1 MSFSEMMSSARG
13 PGVIGTLM
21 ALAVMAIFVLLFIF
35 AFDERFQGGAQ
46 SIQSVIAQQAMEID
60 SYQSSISDG
69 QKVLADLPA
78 LAKNA
83 KELARLSRE
92 SGSYAANI
100 ETKGKEV
107 ESAKTDVAN
116 RSEAFEAYKDKYRDF
131 VRSKAK
137 GETME
142 TLETQSGVVYKNV
155 NIREVTAV
163 GIQIRHDEGQKRIPY
178 EELPEAM
185 QDHFQFDAKQKAL
198 ALAKEQEL
206 WNEHESAV
214 SASEKQ
220 AGEQSKKSEES
231 SKVRQVQMLAIKEAR
246 ATNLTEEIGF
256 LEMAIQKEGQ
266 KGISRAPEMR
276 EKLALKQRE
285 LSALRIELAR
295 LRAEP

>member
-21 ALAVMAIFVLLFIF
+21 ALAVMAIFVTLFIF

-46 SIQSVIAQQAMEID
+46 SIQSVISQQAMEID
-60 SYQSSISDG
+60 SYESNISDG
-69 QKVLADLPA
+69 RKVLAGLPA

-83 KELARLSRE
+83 DELARLNRE
-92 SGSYAANI
+92 NGSFAANI
-100 ETKGKEV
+100 ETMGEKV
-107 ESAKTDVAN
+107 ESAKAEVENTN
-116 RSEAFEAYKDKYRDF
+116 QAFEAYKDGYRDF
-131 VRSKAK
+131 VRGKAK

-142 TLETQSGVVYKNV
+142 SLTTQNGAVYKNV

-185 QDHFQFDAKQKAL
+185 QDHFQFDAKQKSAAL
-198 ALAKEQEL
+198 VKEQEL

-214 SASEKQ
+214 AASEKQ
-220 AGEQSKKSEES
+220 AGEQLKKSVEVD
-231 SKVRQVQMLAIKEAR
+231 KTKQVQMLAMKEAR
-246 ATNLTEEIGF
+246 VTALNEEIQL
-256 LEMAIQKEGQ
+256 LEMAILREGQ

-276 EKLALKQRE
+276 EKLAVKQRE
-285 LSALRIELAR
+285 LSALRTDLAR
-295 LRAEP
+295 LRAAP

>member
-21 ALAVMAIFVLLFIF
+21 ALAVMAIFVILFVF
-35 AFDERFQGGAQ
+35 AFDERFQGGSQ
-46 SIQSVIAQQAMEID
+46 SIQSVIAQQAFEID
-60 SYQSSISDG
+60 NYQSGISDG
-69 QKVLADLPA
+69 QKVLANLPA

-83 KELARLSRE
+83 KELARLNRDNVAFT
-92 SGSYAANI
+92 GNI
-100 ETKGKEV
+100 ETMGKNIELAKAEV
-107 ESAKTDVAN
+107 AERMK
-116 RSEAFEAYKDKYRDF
+116 AFEAYKEKYRDF
-131 VRSKAK
+131 VRGKAK

-142 TLETQSGVVYKNV
+142 TLETQSGVIYKNV

-163 GIQIRHDEGQKRIPY
+163 GMQIRHDEGQKRIPY

-214 SASEKQ
+214 IASEKQ
-220 AGEQSKKSEES
+220 TGEQSKKSVES
-231 SKVRQVQMLAIKEAR
+231 SKAKQVQMLAMKEAR
-246 ATNLTEEIGF
+246 ATNLAEEIVL
-256 LEMAIQKEGQ
+256 LEMAIRKEGQ

-276 EKLALKQRE
+276 ERLAGKQRE
-285 LSALRIELAR
+285 LSALRIDLAR